1 MSNALSSSP
10 SANAPFYEH
19 ATQALATY
27 CQRLTLKPAQLTA
40 SMWYQFLAQLSQ
52 QISQQLSQ
60 QKADQ
65 QVQKKAENP
74 PLARRKVNYLSMEFL
89 IGRLLGNNL
98 MNLGVY
104 QDAER
109 LLAQYGQSL
118 VDVLEQ
124 ERDPSLGNGGLGR
137 LAACYLDS
145 MATLAQPAIGYGL
158 HYQYG
163 LFQQSFGWA
172 GEQREAGDGWQRDFY
187 PMQQHRPEL
196 RQTVGFAGEVRHL
209 SGERYEWQPK
219 WTIFGEAFDLP
230 VVGYQTQAVENS
242 QETGA
247 IQPLRLW
254 QGYSETAFDLA
265 TFNDGDYLQAE
276 NAVIEAA
283 KLTKVLYP
291 NDNHPQGKMLRL
303 MQQYFHCACA
313 IGDILRQHL
322 AQGRALAQLPEFEVI
337 QLNDTHPAI
346 AIPELM
352 RRLLDDHALDWDS
365 AWAICTKTFA
375 YTNHTLLPEALEQ
388 WEQPLLAKLLPRH
401 LMIIERINHELYQQV
416 KAEFSDSELA
426 QAWQETAV
434 LLNNK
439 VRMAN
444 LCVVG
449 SFAVNGVAQIH
460 SDLVVS
466 DLFPAYARLFKGRF
480 CNVTNGITPRR
491 WIRQA
496 NPALSALLDQHIQG
510 DWTKDLELLRQLE
523 PLAENPEFQTAYRT
537 IKQQNKHALAALIE
551 QTIGLKVNEQAIFD
565 VQIKRFHEYKRQH
578 LNLLNIIAIYQQ
590 LKANPT
596 ADFVPRVFIFAG
608 KAAPGYFMAK
618 QIIQAINGVA
628 KVINAD
634 PAMQG
639 KLQVAFLPD
648 YRVSLAE
655 KIIPAADVSEQISL
669 AGKEASG
676 TGNMKLAL
684 NGAITLGTLDGANV
698 EIADYAGAENVVIFG
713 HTVDSVRQL
722 RAAGYRSKTYYEQD
736 AVLKQAIDALADGS
750 FSEGDA
756 SRFEALVNDM
766 LNHDYFC
773 VLADFASYRQ
783 AQAEIAK
790 RYQNTTAWTQATI
803 LNTARLG
810 TFSADRAIRDYQQ
823 RIWGRK

>member
-1 MSNALSSSP
+1 MTNLTSFQTMA
-10 SANAPFYEH
+10 E
-19 ATQALATY
+19 QALHEY
-27 CQRLTLKPAQLTA
+27 CERLSLQPKDLSTT
-40 SMWYQFLAQLSQ
+40 MWYQFIA
-52 QISQQLSQ
+52 QISQQAILQ
-60 QKADQ
+60 NFPKNA
-65 QVQKKAENP
+65 
-74 PLARRKVNYLSMEFL
+74 PLTNTRKVNYLSMEFL

-98 MNLGVY
+98 MSLGVY
-104 QDAER
+104 QDAES
-109 LLAQYGQSL
+109 LLAKYGQNL

-145 MATLAQPAIGYGL
+145 MASLAQPAVGYGL

-163 LFQQSFGWA
+163 LFKQGFGST
-172 GEQREAGDGWQRDFY
+172 GEQRETGDGWNRDFY
-187 PMQQHRPEL
+187 LQQHHRPEL
-196 RQTVGFAGEVRHL
+196 QQTVGFAGDVLHC
-209 SGERYEWQPK
+209 GDDRYEWQPA
-219 WTIFGEAFDLP
+219 WAIFGEAFDLP
-230 VVGYQTQAVENS
+230 VVGYKGVQ
-242 QETGA
+242 
-247 IQPLRLW
+247 QPLRLW

-265 TFNDGDYLQAE
+265 QFNDGDYLLAE
-276 NAVIEAA
+276 SKVVDAS

-291 NDNHPQGKMLRL
+291 NDNHQEGKELRL
-303 MQQYFHCACA
+303 MQQYFHCACSIA
-313 IGDILRQHL
+313 DILREHL
-322 AQGRALAQLPEFEVI
+322 AKGRSLQQLPEFEVI

-352 RRLLDDHALDWDS
+352 RVLLDQHQLHWED
-365 AWAICTKTFA
+365 AWAICSKTFA

-388 WEQPLLAKLLPRH
+388 WDQPLLAKMLPRH
-401 LMIIERINHELYQQV
+401 LIIIDRINNELYQQV
-416 KAEFSDSELA
+416 KAEFSEDEFS

-434 LLNNK
+434 LMNNK

-480 CNVTNGITPRR
+480 HNVTNGITPRR
-491 WIRQA
+491 WIRQS
-496 NPALSALLDQHIQG
+496 NPALSQLLDQHIQG
-510 DWTKDLELLRQLE
+510 DWTKDLELLRQIE
-523 PLAENPEFQTAYRT
+523 PLAKDPQFQTAYRQ
-537 IKQQNKHALAALIE
+537 IKQQNKQVLAQVIQE
-551 QTIGLKVNEQAIFD
+551 TIGLKVNENAIFD

-578 LNLLNIIAIYQQ
+578 LNLLNIIATYQE

-596 ADFVPRVFIFAG
+596 QECVPRVFIFAG

-628 KVINAD
+628 KVVNSD
-634 PAMQG
+634 PDMQG

-698 EIADYAGAENVVIFG
+698 EIAEYAGEENVVIFG
-713 HTVDSVRQL
+713 HTVDSIRQL
-722 RAAGYRSKTYYEQD
+722 RTEGYVSKRYYEQD
-736 AVLKQAIDALADGS
+736 ETLRKAIDALADGT
-750 FSEGDA
+750 FSDGETE
-756 SRFEALVNDM
+756 RFEALVNDM
-766 LNHDYFC
+766 LHHDYFC

-783 AQAEIAK
+783 AQQEIAK
-790 RYQNTTAWTQATI
+790 RYQNQTAWVEATI

-810 TFSADRAIRDYQQ
+810 TFSSDRSIRDYQT
-823 RIWGRK
+823 RIWHKD